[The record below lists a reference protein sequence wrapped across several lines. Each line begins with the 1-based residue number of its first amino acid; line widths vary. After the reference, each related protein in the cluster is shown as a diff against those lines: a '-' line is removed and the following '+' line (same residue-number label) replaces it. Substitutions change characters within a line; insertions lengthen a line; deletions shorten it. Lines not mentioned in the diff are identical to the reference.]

1 MLTGLLG
8 PDNPAEYRRLQT
20 SGGAAV
26 NKALDVFRDFR
37 KNRILLLM
45 LAPAVLYYFVFMYL
59 PMAGVV
65 IAFKRFDYA
74 AGIFGSPWVGFENFK
89 YFFIS
94 GQAFKVTRNTVLYN
108 VVFILV
114 NTTLQLSVA
123 IFLTELKNK
132 YFKKTAQTLML
143 MPYFISWV
151 VVGAFVYN
159 LFNYEFGAFNTL
171 LKAFGAEPVD
181 VLGTVGAWKY
191 ILVFFS
197 AWNGV
202 GYGSIVYL
210 AAITNIDK
218 ELYEAAEIDG
228 ANIFHQIFKITLP
241 SVKPTVII
249 LTLLSIGTI
258 FRGNFSMFYQ
268 IVGNNGLLFD
278 STDVIDTFVFRSLMQ
293 MQEFGMASAA
303 GLYQSVLCFAILML
317 TNYIIKRIESDYAL
331 F

>member
-1 MLTGLLG
+1 MSRVT
-8 PDNPAEYRRLQT
+8 DI
-20 SGGAAV
+20 
-26 NKALDVFRDFR
+26 FRDFG
-37 KNRILLLM
+37 KNKILLLM
-45 LAPAVLYYFVFMYL
+45 LAPAILYYFIFMYI

-74 AGIFGSPWVGFENFK
+74 AGIFGSPWVGFDNFK

-159 LFNYEFGAFNTL
+159 LFNYEFGAFNTIV
-171 LKAFGAEPVD
+171 KSFGAEPVD
-181 VLGTVGAWKY
+181 ILGTVGAWKY

-197 AWNGV
+197 AWNSV

-210 AAITNIDK
+210 AAITSIDK

-228 ANIFHQIFKITLP
+228 ANIFHQVFRITLP
-241 SVKPTVII
+241 SIKPTIII

-293 MQEFGMASAA
+293 TQEFGMASAA
-303 GLYQSVLCFAILML
+303 GLYQSVLCFIILMV
-317 TNYIIKRIESDYAL
+317 TNYIIKKIEREYAL